1 MDRRIRKLVIVGGGT
16 AGWMAAASFA
26 HWFGSRMAITLIESS
41 DIGTVGVGEATI
53 PAIRD
58 FLRDLGID
66 EFELMRATN
75 ATCKLGIEFRD
86 WSKRGGSFMHPFGLY
101 GMSARD
107 LPFHQFWL
115 KLREYGN
122 HTPFGDYSLAIELA
136 RLNRFTRPHPNPTS
150 SLSIFDWALHFDAS
164 LFARYLRDY
173 ALARGVARI
182 DRRVVDVNL
191 RGEDGF
197 IDSLRLD
204 GDGRVDGDLFIDCSG
219 FRGLLI
225 EGALKTGYEDW
236 THWLPCDRAV
246 AMPCESAGELRPYT
260 IATAVEAGW
269 QWRIPLQNRIGNGY
283 VYCSRHVSDDEA
295 AAALIGRLDGKAL
308 ADPHFLRFTTGHRRQ
323 FWNRNCVALGLASG
337 FLEPLESTSISL
349 IETGIEKLRRLFPDR
364 DFDPALSEE
373 FNRSSTLEYER
384 LRDFLVFH
392 YFANSRDDA
401 GTDPRHGASANACQ
415 KATDLWREC
424 REMRIPDALAYK
436 LRMFRARGVL
446 VRYEWE
452 TFQDPSWMSLYTG
465 LGYLPDH
472 YDPLVD
478 HFSVDELRA
487 RLARMRQN
495 IVQAASA
502 APRHEEFIARHC
514 AAKAAA

>member
-26 HWFGSRMAITLIESS
+26 HYFGARLPVTLIESS

-58 FLRDLGID
+58 FLRNLGID
-66 EFELMRATN
+66 ELELMRATH

-86 WSKRGGSFMHPFGLY
+86 WSRRGESFMHPFGLH
-101 GMSARD
+101 GMPARD

-115 KLREYGN
+115 RLRELGDR
-122 HTPFGDYSLAIELA
+122 TPYGDYCLAIELA
-136 RLNRFTRPHPNPTS
+136 RQKRFTRPHPNPAS
-150 SLSIFDWALHFDAS
+150 SLSIFDWALHFDAN

-173 ALARGVARI
+173 ALARGVVRI

-197 IDSLRLD
+197 IESLTLA
-204 GDGRVDGDLFIDCSG
+204 GGERVDGDLFIDCSG

-225 EGALKTGYEDW
+225 EDALETGYEDW

-246 AMPCESAGELRPYT
+246 AMPCASAGELLPYT
-260 IATAVEAGW
+260 VATAAEAGW
-269 QWRIPLQNRIGNGY
+269 RWRIPLQNRLGNGY
-283 VYCSRHVSDDEA
+283 VYCSRHASDDQA
-295 AAALIGRLDGKAL
+295 AAALIERLEGAPL
-308 ADPHFLRFTTGHRRQ
+308 ADPNFLRFTTGHRRK
-323 FWNRNCVALGLASG
+323 FWNRNCVALGLAGG

-392 YFANSRDDA
+392 YFANRRADGGDA
-401 GTDPRHGASANACQ
+401 AEGE
-415 KATDLWREC
+415 LWREC
-424 REMRIPDALAYK
+424 RVMRIPDTLAYK
-436 LRMFRARGVL
+436 LKVFRARGFL

-452 TFQDPSWMSLYTG
+452 TFFDPSWMSLYTG
-465 LGYLPDH
+465 FDYLPERC
-472 YDPLVD
+472 DPLVD
-478 HFSVDELRA
+478 HFPVDEVRA
-487 RLARMRQN
+487 QLARMRRN
-495 IVQAASA
+495 IVQAASQ

-514 AAKAAA
+514 AARPA